1 MAKKCSG
8 CGADLPENVKF
19 CIKCGLNLQQSVE
32 RESTQHPSPDNTLDK
47 VKSVNTCPSCKK
59 EIPGGTAFCIYCGSK
74 LDAPQ
79 KCPGCG
85 ADLPENVKFCIK
97 CGLNLQGVT
106 SQSLR
111 PAPKTATSGSTG
123 ENKVNDQCPVCHKE
137 VSNNAPYCIHCG
149 SKLGDPIRTNI
160 AGPAGISKDSEKDR
174 VNIADIIGKPSV
186 SPVQQSGN
194 NDLLS
199 KINASKKEIAEAKKL
214 LTAPTNPK
222 VITVQKEQK
231 VQSNEK
237 KKNSGPSLGV
247 IMAAGLLIIIALVV
261 WASVGHDNKKAIS
274 DKVSPQVSQ
283 QAFVYDEEAIENFMR
298 EYFLKWVS
306 AVNNGKFEIVSKYL
320 EEGTPLYNEQKQLVS
335 KLFKNNVKEQ
345 LIFYDISS
353 EEHKNSNEVVVT
365 TYQKHLISYPST
377 KKSDKFIDTFFE
389 YRIPMK
395 NPTRIASVSAIKVPF
410 KLTGAKKIVTD
421 DCVFMIMVIDDYNKY
436 TSTRDVT
443 RGEIVA
449 MTDRTGS
456 GENVMVK
463 HPKYGFGWIEQKYL
477 SKIEKSVSPATKT
490 QTAQSQNA
498 ASASGSVTQQE
509 QKTTSSVPSAS
520 PPQKAENKI
529 QLTGE
534 KIMFPYERH
543 KSAYIPVIFYDN
555 ERPQDK
561 RYGNKAMIYPGE
573 YVYTTNETK
582 TITYLCY
589 LAKHETLGFVW
600 INENPNKWKNYTH
613 EPYRLTFELPDVE
626 VYKERKFLKENI
638 SCRTY
643 GLDRVGIRSSIA
655 AGDYV
660 LMTSKNEIVWHDR
673 LGFVR
678 IAPNTWEELAGSR

>member
-106 SQSLR
+106 SQNLP

-123 ENKVNDQCPVCHKE
+123 DNKVNDQCPVCHKE

-222 VITVQKEQK
+222 VITVQKEQQ

-237 KKNSGPSLGV
+237 KKKSGPSLCV

-261 WASVGHDNKKAIS
+261 WASVGHDNKKAAS
-274 DKVSPQVSQ
+274 EKPSPQVSQ
-283 QAFVYDEEAIENFMR
+283 QEFVYDEEAEEIPDKTKDNGTQNLAVQKSSEQGQIKGTNVNMR
-298 EYFLKWVS
+298 EYPSLTSKVIFRFPGWEYVTIYEATKPEQGKYSWFKVS
-306 AVNNGKFEIVSKYL
+306 Y
-320 EEGTPLYNEQKQLVS
+320 
-335 KLFKNNVKEQ
+335 KN
-345 LIFYDISS
+345 
-353 EEHKNSNEVVVT
+353 
-365 TYQKHLISYPST
+365 
-377 KKSDKFIDTFFE
+377 
-389 YRIPMK
+389 
-395 NPTRIASVSAIKVPF
+395 
-410 KLTGAKKIVTD
+410 
-421 DCVFMIMVIDDYNKY
+421 
-436 TSTRDVT
+436 
-443 RGEIVA
+443 
-449 MTDRTGS
+449 RTGWVY
-456 GENVMVK
+456 GEFVK
-463 HPKYGFGWIEQKYL
+463 
-477 SKIEKSVSPATKT
+477 
-490 QTAQSQNA
+490 
-498 ASASGSVTQQE
+498 
-509 QKTTSSVPSAS
+509 
-520 PPQKAENKI
+520 
-529 QLTGE
+529 
-534 KIMFPYERH
+534 R
-543 KSAYIPVIFYDN
+543 
-555 ERPQDK
+555 
-561 RYGNKAMIYPGE
+561 
-573 YVYTTNETK
+573 
-582 TITYLCY
+582 
-589 LAKHETLGFVW
+589 
-600 INENPNKWKNYTH
+600 
-613 EPYRLTFELPDVE
+613 
-626 VYKERKFLKENI
+626 
-638 SCRTY
+638 
-643 GLDRVGIRSSIA
+643 
-655 AGDYV
+655 
-660 LMTSKNEIVWHDR
+660 
-673 LGFVR
+673 
-678 IAPNTWEELAGSR
+678 

>member
-106 SQSLR
+106 SQNLP

-123 ENKVNDQCPVCHKE
+123 DNKVNDQCPVCHKE

-261 WASVGHDNKKAIS
+261 WTSVGHDNKKAIS

-320 EEGTPLYNEQKQLVS
+320 EEGTPIYNEQKQLVS

-377 KKSDKFIDTFFE
+377 KKSDKIIDTFFE

-395 NPTRIASVSAIKVPF
+395 NPTRIASVSAVEAPF

-509 QKTTSSVPSAS
+509 QKTISSVPSVSA
-520 PPQKAENKI
+520 PKKAENKI

-534 KIMFPYERH
+534 KIMFPYMHLSRECLIV
-543 KSAYIPVIFYDN
+543 SFYDN
-555 ERPQDK
+555 SDRPKDK
-561 RYGNKAMIYPGE
+561 RYGNKAVIYPGE
-573 YVYTTNETK
+573 YVYMTNVESK
-582 TITYLCY
+582 DKYGYPLYLV
-589 LAKHETLGFVW
+589 KHEILGFVF
-600 INENPNKWKNYTH
+600 IDSNPKKWEYSHH
-613 EPYRLTFELPDVE
+613 EQYKVMFDHPDVE
-626 VYKERKFLKENI
+626 VFQEKKWLESDLRCGRCVLTNDGRKQPIGRN
-638 SCRTY
+638 TY
-643 GLDRVGIRSSIA
+643 IA

-660 LMTSKNEIVWHDR
+660 LLTNKKGIVWHDR
-673 LGFVR
+673 LGFVD
-678 IAPNTWEELAGSR
+678 IGQ